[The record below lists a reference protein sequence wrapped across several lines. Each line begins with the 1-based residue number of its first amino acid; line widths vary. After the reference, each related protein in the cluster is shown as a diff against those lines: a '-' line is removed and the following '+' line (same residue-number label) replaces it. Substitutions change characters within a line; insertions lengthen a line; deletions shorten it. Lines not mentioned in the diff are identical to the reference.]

1 MESVRTNKEICEN
14 IKNIIDY
21 EQYGEDPKTEDAET
35 ENIETENVETEN
47 VETDDYSKALENT
60 FKNYLTFSAMLE
72 LNPGDLLG
80 DEFESAVN
88 KCIRNY
94 FTKFES
100 SDTPLYN
107 EGIMTKAFYLG
118 YFFKDLKKINM
129 IREDKRINRKGRSR
143 AKLIKAEVLY
153 LAACDYYFNYF
164 VGAYIA
170 KLMLHLQVESVE
182 EYKSARKFIEM
193 SINEKN
199 SELLEFVLYRI
210 DNYDEEISISFD
222 EQFGD
227 QITDDAIVDVL
238 VLDLIKGEFDINKII
253 ANQAEKRKTDEPKKE
268 LTDHSV
274 KNKPKKSSN

>member
-14 IKNIIDY
+14 ILNIIDY
-21 EQYGEDPKTEDAET
+21 EQYGEDA
-35 ENIETENVETEN
+35 
-47 VETDDYSKALENT
+47 ETDDCSKALENT
-60 FKNYLTFSAMLE
+60 VKNYLTFSAMLE

-80 DEFESAVN
+80 DKFENAVN
-88 KCIRNY
+88 KCIRSY
-94 FTKFES
+94 FIRFES

-153 LAACDYYFNYF
+153 LASCDYYFNYF

-182 EYKSARKFIEM
+182 EYESARKFIEK

-210 DNYDEEISISFD
+210 DNYNEDISVSFD

-238 VLDLIKGEFDINKII
+238 VLDLIKGKFDINKII
-253 ANQAEKRKTDEPKKE
+253 EKQAKQSQTVEPKKK